1 MKHYASS
8 KFWEYINS
16 LPSETQKL
24 ARQNYSLLKENPSH
38 PSLHFKKVCHG
49 RYRSVRI
56 GLHYRAIGIPVLSGV
71 QWFWVGTHAEYDK
84 LLS

>member
-1 MKHYASS
+1 MKHYAST
-8 KFWEYINS
+8 KFWEYFNS
-16 LPSETQKL
+16 LPFEVQKL
-24 ARQNYSLLKENPSH
+24 ARQNYSLLKENPLH
-38 PSLHFKKVCHG
+38 PSLHFKKVSHG

-56 GLHYRAIGIPVLSGV
+56 GMHYRAIGIPVPDAV

>member
-1 MKHYASS
+1 LNHYAST
-8 KFWEYINS
+8 KFWGYFDS
-16 LPSETQKL
+16 LPSEVQKH
-24 ARQNYSLLKENPSH
+24 ARQNYLLLKENPYH
-38 PSLHFKKVCHG
+38 PSLHFKKVNHG

-56 GLHYRAIGIPVLSGV
+56 GLHYRAIGIPVPDGI